1 LTTLA
6 NDSPSV
12 TTDAPEPEPEFDV
25 DVARLMAAQLLGRG
39 DTAQDVRDYASG
51 EPEHAYMW
59 DAVANAMDAITAVP
73 APRVTADPSEWDL
86 DPETERH
93 VARLY
98 LTRLTPARLR
108 ELIAAGRCEPEFRP
122 MFAGIA
128 DAMDALLDGGFDPAA
143 SAEEIRAETPAA
155 A

>member
-1 LTTLA
+1 MTTLA

-12 TTDAPEPEPEFDV
+12 TTDAPGPEFDV

-39 DTAQDVRDYASG
+39 DTAQDVRAWASG

-73 APRVTADPSEWDL
+73 APRVTADPAEWAL
-86 DPETERH
+86 DPETEIEAARRILALVTPDH
-93 VARLY
+93 VRDC
-98 LTRLTPARLR
+98 
-108 ELIAAGRCEPEFRP
+108 IAAGVVDAEFGP

-128 DAMDALLDGGFDPAA
+128 DAMERLAKSPDPA
-143 SAEEIRAETPAA
+143 SAPAA